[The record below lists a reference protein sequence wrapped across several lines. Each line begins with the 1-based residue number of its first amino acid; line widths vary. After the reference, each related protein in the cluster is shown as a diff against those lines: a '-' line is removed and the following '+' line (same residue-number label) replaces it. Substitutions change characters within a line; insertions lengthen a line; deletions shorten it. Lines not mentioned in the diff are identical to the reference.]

1 MGNCASL
8 SSNKQVKET
17 GISSQ
22 SYHTS
27 ANNLNIANNNNKNND
42 KLSSNTKFVK
52 NKTKISKTKR
62 KVHKGIIS
70 LPSNFQH
77 TGHIG
82 ITELRSGKVD
92 PEKIKKQMA
101 EVAATLNIDFAN
113 TVSIDDDND
122 ISTTTTTLSSN
133 QNSEITD
140 QSAKE
145 FKIKRKSTLSTTT
158 SIPVL
163 SSQSSQSTNELI
175 VDPMKKVFAAL
186 RMPSDG
192 NFDSI

>member
-1 MGNCASL
+1 MGMRERN
-8 SSNKQVKET
+8 
-17 GISSQ
+17 
-22 SYHTS
+22 
-27 ANNLNIANNNNKNND
+27 
-42 KLSSNTKFVK
+42 
-52 NKTKISKTKR
+52 
-62 KVHKGIIS
+62 
-70 LPSNFQH
+70 H

-113 TVSIDDDND
+113 TVSIDDDNN

-192 NFDSI
+192 NFDQIYLNEFAEAQMQYLLLLQLVLTLTDRSIYNFGYLAVHILHTQESV

>member
-1 MGNCASL
+1 MRGRN
-8 SSNKQVKET
+8 
-17 GISSQ
+17 
-22 SYHTS
+22 
-27 ANNLNIANNNNKNND
+27 
-42 KLSSNTKFVK
+42 
-52 NKTKISKTKR
+52 
-62 KVHKGIIS
+62 
-70 LPSNFQH
+70 H

-113 TVSIDDDND
+113 TVSIDNDND

-192 NFDSI
+192 NFDVEELK